1 MRWEGRREGDRTWG
15 DRPEALTLGK
25 DGRPLLCKEF
35 PSDMFHLMKRCYQGT
50 IVAIYAMLRRPGW
63 EVCCEAARSIIF
75 YYFFIR
81 SRQSHKAKRSLS
93 TKMTYLRFS
102 MT

>member
-35 PSDMFHLMKRCYQGT
+35 PSDMFHNEALLSRDHCCYAPASG
-50 IVAIYAMLRRPGW
+50 VGGVL
-63 EVCCEAARSIIF
+63 
-75 YYFFIR
+75 
-81 SRQSHKAKRSLS
+81 
-93 TKMTYLRFS
+93 
-102 MT
+102 

>member
-35 PSDMFHLMKRCYQGT
+35 PSDMFHNEALLSRDHF
-50 IVAIYAMLRRPGW
+50 VAMLRRPGW